1 MNISRSDLL
10 FHAQLA
16 ATNDLTITPVSNR
29 KPSLKKCVENPF
41 AEPLNLSI
49 PSLQRTMDSTVSNS
63 TNSSNKVSKQSTSS
77 QDSRLSIAKIS
88 NSIGSKKPRMIFT
101 MEQEEQLAVFVR
113 DTSNYYSG
121 LSSKELR
128 ILAFVFGV
136 CNQVEM
142 PPGWLEHHQASL
154 EWCIAFIKRVK
165 LPPTMI
171 TGITIK
177 DKPKTVLPSL
187 QIQQNG
193 ISQAKNES
201 SNAVES
207 IPIEID

>member
-1 MNISRSDLL
+1 MQENNGLNISRSDLL

-16 ATNDLTITPVSNR
+16 ATNDLTITPVSNQ
-29 KPSLKKCVENPF
+29 KSSLKKCVGNPF

-49 PSLQRTMDSTVSNS
+49 SSLQRTMNSTVSNS
-63 TNSSNKVSKQSTSS
+63 TNGSNKVPKLPTSQNAKS
-77 QDSRLSIAKIS
+77 SNAKIS
-88 NSIGSKKPRMIFT
+88 NPIGSKKPRMIFT
-101 MEQEEQLAVFVR
+101 LEQEEQLAVYVR

-142 PPGWLEHHQASL
+142 PPGWLENHQASL

-177 DKPKTVLPSL
+177 TNPKLISSSA

-193 ISQAKNES
+193 SSQANNES
-201 SNAVES
+201 T
-207 IPIEID
+207 PIEID